1 MSSGISDAISN
12 AASSPTGRLSQ
23 TKYYLS
29 SVPSKITVIRR
40 HHPLQGRELEVL
52 SGGKVSIVV
61 RLADGSSMKLPRE
74 WTDADGATEC
84 QELGGD
90 SRFCLAGLRELLQ
103 LVEALKRRA
112 TENAQPTSGADT
124 VSEKPD
130 SAAPELRNGIIPAD
144 PTPVFDRE
152 RHSEA

>member
-1 MSSGISDAISN
+1 M
-12 AASSPTGRLSQ
+12 GRLSQ

-29 SVPSKITVIRR
+29 SVPSKIAVIRR
-40 HHPLQGRELEVL
+40 HHPLQGRELEVV
-52 SGGKVSIVV
+52 SGGKASIVV

-103 LVEALKRRA
+103 LVEALNRRA

-130 SAAPELRNGIIPAD
+130 SAGTRTAKRDYPCESD
-144 PTPVFDRE
+144 PGVRP
-152 RHSEA
+152 